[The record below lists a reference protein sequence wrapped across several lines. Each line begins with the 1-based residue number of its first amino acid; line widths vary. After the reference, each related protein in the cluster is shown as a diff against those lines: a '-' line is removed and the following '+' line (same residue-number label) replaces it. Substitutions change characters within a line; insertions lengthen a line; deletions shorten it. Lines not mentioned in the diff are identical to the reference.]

1 MVQARTAGAW
11 NLLLQAFLA
20 QTFLTRSLVTQT
32 WLSAQG
38 ARTQW
43 NQASPAL
50 QPATQQLLRLSPAL
64 QRAYLEPRR
73 SPLERRTETDIGEQ
87 GQIQF
92 LSAAQPR
99 HVFASRRAE
108 RDSQPS
114 PPIVGWL
121 PVGMTIA
128 ARFGRRQPA
137 MALARDESDD
147 PAPSPVGMAL
157 RIRRKHQ
164 RVEEHGF
171 RFRRDL
177 VIEEPRLP
185 VSEMTLA
192 ASRSSRPQPDTK
204 VRVETAGGAVSQ
216 AKPVLNTAQLTD
228 EVLKQLDRRLIAARE
243 RRGKI

>member
-1 MVQARTAGAW
+1 
-11 NLLLQAFLA
+11 
-20 QTFLTRSLVTQT
+20 
-32 WLSAQG
+32 
-38 ARTQW
+38 
-43 NQASPAL
+43 
-50 QPATQQLLRLSPAL
+50 
-64 QRAYLEPRR
+64 
-73 SPLERRTETDIGEQ
+73 
-87 GQIQF
+87 
-92 LSAAQPR
+92 
-99 HVFASRRAE
+99 
-108 RDSQPS
+108 
-114 PPIVGWL
+114 
-121 PVGMTIA
+121 
-128 ARFGRRQPA
+128 
-137 MALARDESDD
+137 LARDESDD